1 MRSSLLVF
9 FLLVFFLACGKDGV
23 EQIKVNIPEGI
34 IVPADMVYIPSGNF
48 IMGHPDYPET
58 KKGEVITQEAFLIDR
73 FEVTREQFSIFNPD
87 HRFYP
92 QKARFNQKKVSGL
105 KFSLESKKK

>member
-1 MRSSLLVF
+1 MRR
-9 FLLVFFLACGKDGV
+9 FLLVVFLLIFFFACGKDGV

-34 IVPADMVYIPSGNF
+34 IVPEDMVYIPSGNF

-73 FEVTREQFSIFNPD
+73 FEVTREQFSSFSPD
-87 HRFYP
+87 YSFHP
-92 QKARFNQKKVSGL
+92 KKAQFPVSMDL
-105 KFSLESKKK
+105 

>member
-1 MRSSLLVF
+1 MRSSLLVV

-48 IMGHPDYPET
+48 IRPM
-58 KKGEVITQEAFLIDR
+58 EAEFD
-73 FEVTREQFSIFNPD
+73 E
-87 HRFYP
+87 
-92 QKARFNQKKVSGL
+92 
-105 KFSLESKKK
+105 

>member
-1 MRSSLLVF
+1 MRRPLLFF

-58 KKGEVITQEAFLIDR
+58 KKGEVITQEAFLVDR
-73 FEVTREQFSIFNPD
+73 FEVTREQFG
-87 HRFYP
+87 
-92 QKARFNQKKVSGL
+92 AFNQDYDFTLKKLG
-105 KFSLESKKK
+105 FQFQW